1 MAWTW
6 SAIYKTS
13 EIIDLDIEYHL
24 TLGLHEF
31 M

>member
-1 MAWTW
+1 MAW

-13 EIIDLDIEYHL
+13 EIIDLDIDYQL